1 MFAQPKQVS
10 MIVLAWLGVSVLP
23 AAAQA
28 LKPGELDAA
37 QEKVIKEAVQ
47 KVSPCIVQIET
58 SGGTDIISL
67 ARGPQIRKGIGPT
80 TGVIVSADGYVI
92 SSAFN
97 FANKPT
103 DIFVTVPGKKRYV
116 AKVVATDQARMLTLL
131 QLLKIDPT
139 DLPLPIPQA
148 TPKGEIKVGQTAIA
162 LGRTLESSMERPPSI
177 SIGIISAIG
186 RIWGK

>member
-10 MIVLAWLGVSVLP
+10 MIVVAWLGLSVLP
-23 AAAQA
+23 AAAQV

-37 QEKVIKEAVQ
+37 QEKVIKEAVK
-47 KVSPCIVQIET
+47 KVSPCVVQIET
-58 SGGTDIISL
+58 SGGTDIISSG
-67 ARGPQIRKGIGPT
+67 ARGPQVRKGIGPT

-186 RIWGK
+186 

>member
-10 MIVLAWLGVSVLP
+10 MIVLAWLGLSVLP

-47 KVSPCIVQIET
+47 KVSPCVVQIET
-58 SGGTDIISL
+58 SGGTDIISSGT
-67 ARGPQIRKGIGPT
+67 RGPQVRKGIGPT

-116 AKVVATDQARMLTLL
+116 AKVVATDQARML
-131 QLLKIDPT
+131 
-139 DLPLPIPQA
+139 
-148 TPKGEIKVGQTAIA
+148 
-162 LGRTLESSMERPPSI
+162 
-177 SIGIISAIG
+177 
-186 RIWGK
+186 